1 MSYPQYVT
9 KDPVQLDGFQ
19 AVLKPSE
26 HGFGI
31 QVLVDSDLVNQLNA
45 DREVLINNFTSKV
58 DAKKLKRMQAALPP
72 WEDVAEDTYRLKFSW
87 DAKKKPVIIDSVGTV
102 IDDDTVKLYSGS
114 LVKVSFYQKDYL
126 FGSTYGTSLKILG
139 IQVISTSDGSPR
151 LSVDSAM
158 EMFGTHEG
166 GFVTSD
172 VEDAE
177 LEERE
182 EEEEEEEGEDSE
194 Y

>member
-1 MSYPQYVT
+1 MAYPQYVT

-26 HGFGI
+26 HGFGL
-31 QVLVDSDLVNQLNA
+31 QVLVDSELINQLNA
-45 DREVLINNFTSKV
+45 DRESLIKNVTGKV
-58 DAKKLKRMQAALPP
+58 DAKKLKRMQLALPP

-114 LVKVSFYQKDYL
+114 LVKVSFYQKDYV
-126 FGSTYGTSLKILG
+126 FGSSYGTSIKILG
-139 IQVISTSDGSPR
+139 IQVIQTSDGSPR

-158 EMFGTHEG
+158 EMFGTTDG

-172 VEDAE
+172 VEDAD
-177 LEERE
+177 LDDE
-182 EEEEEEEGEDSE
+182 EEGEEEEGTEESE